1 MGIEYIALTP
11 LSVSN
16 HRVTAADQRCVRF
29 WCEKPRHTSQLQPWH
44 RFCYCAFYRLL
55 GHISAHQMVL
65 LFMHQSEDQMR
76 TTVTLDDDLLAK
88 AIKLTGGLDRSTVLR
103 EGLKALIERESA
115 LRLAKL
121 GGTQPQLEAV
131 PRRRSSGSR

>member
-1 MGIEYIALTP
+1 VKNAAIPANSSHGARSADFCGTFLRIKWCHYSCI
-11 LSVSN
+11 
-16 HRVTAADQRCVRF
+16 HR
-29 WCEKPRHTSQLQPWH
+29 
-44 RFCYCAFYRLL
+44 
-55 GHISAHQMVL
+55 
-65 LFMHQSEDQMR
+65 EDQMR

-121 GGTQPQLEAV
+121 GATQPQLEPV
-131 PRRRSSGSR
+131 PRRRSSAAT